1 MEGKNLDKKKSFY
14 GWRVA
19 IGSFFIMAMPFA
31 IIFLS
36 HSIFLKPVTE
46 ALGFTATEFS
56 LVFTIVAIAT
66 AITSPFMGNLIKKY
80 DIRYIMAISGAVVS
94 IAFGSLGFAN
104 ELWQFYILSAI
115 IGVSATGITQI
126 TISNVITN
134 WFPSEKK
141 GLATGIAFA
150 GGNVGA
156 FCTILI
162 ISNLMP
168 KIGYKNC
175 YFILGIIMAA
185 VTILVSL
192 FVIKGK
198 PSDVGQLP
206 YGFEKGEV
214 KSLKS
219 KEENK
224 EDEGY
229 TFKEAKG
236 SAVFWVFIVAII
248 LLGVVFAGVQMHI
261 PSYMESI
268 GHSPMFSS
276 TVTSIVSLMGIVSNV
291 LIGILL
297 EKLGL
302 KNGMTVV
309 GIFMI
314 LSIVCLLL
322 GQSSV
327 FAVMFALLFGGFA
340 AISAMGPSYLTSE
353 LFGKKD
359 YGTILGMVMMFFQFG
374 GAVGPTLS
382 GLIFDNTGQYKI
394 TWIIFIVLLLITF
407 ATFLASI
414 TLANKRKSVKKES

>member
-1 MEGKNLDKKKSFY
+1 MEGKSLNKEKSFY
-14 GWRVA
+14 GWRIA

-46 ALGFTATEFS
+46 ALGFTATQFS

-66 AITSPFMGNLIKKY
+66 AITSPFMGNFIKKY

-94 IAFGSLGFAN
+94 IAFGAFGFAN
-104 ELWQFYILSAI
+104 ELWQFYVLSTI
-115 IGVSATGITQI
+115 VGISSTGITQI
-126 TISNVITN
+126 TVSNVITN

-141 GLATGIAFA
+141 GLATGVAFA
-150 GGNVGA
+150 GGNVGS

-175 YFILGIIMAA
+175 YFILGGIMAV
-185 VTILVSL
+185 VTVLVSL
-192 FVIKGK
+192 LVIKEK
-198 PSDVGQLP
+198 PSDVGQVP
-206 YGFEKGEV
+206 YGFKEGKV
-214 KSLKS
+214 DSLKDKKVS
-219 KEENK
+219 KENN
-224 EDEGY
+224 GY
-229 TFKEAKG
+229 TFKEAKS
-236 SAVFWVFIVAII
+236 SAVFWVFIVAIV

-268 GHSPMFSS
+268 GHSPIFAS
-276 TVTSIVSLMGIVSNV
+276 TVTSIVSLMGIISNV

-302 KNGMTVV
+302 KNGMTAI
-309 GIFMI
+309 GAFMI
-314 LSIVCLLL
+314 LSVVCLLL
-322 GQSSV
+322 GKVYV
-327 FAVMFALLFGGFA
+327 FAVLFAVLFGGFA
-340 AISAMGPSYLTSE
+340 AIAAMGPSYLTSE

-382 GLIFDNTGQYKI
+382 GIIFDTTGQYKI
-394 TWIIFIVLLLITF
+394 TWIIFIVLLVITF
-407 ATFLASI
+407 GTFLGSI
-414 TLANKRKSVKKES
+414 ALADRRKK